1 MACERKAV
9 TMSFQKYHGEPDSR
23 TDYKTYIKKR
33 VLGNLLKGL
42 DSQPGIK
49 ANIKKKVLKYW
60 LKKLV
65 RQDNEIAKQS
75 ITIKELI
82 REIAD
87 QEYNENSNKVLLVEF
102 NWYHGECIPGFYKY
116 LSDLNYDVD
125 LLVNEGLLKEKAFD
139 VIKCN
144 HIYNCDIELMGLLLQ
159 YVLIEQY
166 QFVIFN
172 SNAFTWKG
180 GWHTVLQEFPLLF
193 KYLDKIY
200 VLEHQLEYL
209 NKDLLEIGHVFFLT
223 DKLSVDKRMVPVN
236 CHWFGNTSL
245 PRKNKVTRFIT
256 VGAIDPVRRNFK
268 ALSDAVEFLYNHG
281 IKNFHITVIGLGKL
295 DVVNPAIRRFFTALG
310 RVPYSTVH
318 AEMRKADFFLTLL
331 DPGNPDHDRY
341 ITHGTS
347 GSFQLI
353 YGFSKPC
360 LIAGKFA
367 DIYGFSPENAVVY
380 SDNSDLGLSMWKA
393 IDMSDAEYEG
403 IRNNLIRV
411 SDDIYNKSLEN
422 LKKALSDN

>member
-1 MACERKAV
+1 M
-9 TMSFQKYHGEPDSR
+9 
-23 TDYKTYIKKR
+23 
-33 VLGNLLKGL
+33 GNLLKGL

-65 RQDNEIAKQS
+65 RQDNETAKQS

-180 GWHTVLQEFPLLF
+180 GWHTVLQEFPFLF
-193 KYLDKIY
+193 LPVYRGSRDVSRKTGIRDTG
-200 VLEHQLEYL
+200 VEYY
-209 NKDLLEIGHVFFLT
+209 KQEPCGKTPRGV
-223 DKLSVDKRMVPVN
+223 R
-236 CHWFGNTSL
+236 
-245 PRKNKVTRFIT
+245 RKNGIQQDRRHLC
-256 VGAIDPVRRNFK
+256 GAD
-268 ALSDAVEFLYNHG
+268 G
-281 IKNFHITVIGLGKL
+281 
-295 DVVNPAIRRFFTALG
+295 
-310 RVPYSTVH
+310 
-318 AEMRKADFFLTLL
+318 
-331 DPGNPDHDRY
+331 
-341 ITHGTS
+341 
-347 GSFQLI
+347 
-353 YGFSKPC
+353 
-360 LIAGKFA
+360 
-367 DIYGFSPENAVVY
+367 
-380 SDNSDLGLSMWKA
+380 
-393 IDMSDAEYEG
+393 
-403 IRNNLIRV
+403 
-411 SDDIYNKSLEN
+411 
-422 LKKALSDN
+422 